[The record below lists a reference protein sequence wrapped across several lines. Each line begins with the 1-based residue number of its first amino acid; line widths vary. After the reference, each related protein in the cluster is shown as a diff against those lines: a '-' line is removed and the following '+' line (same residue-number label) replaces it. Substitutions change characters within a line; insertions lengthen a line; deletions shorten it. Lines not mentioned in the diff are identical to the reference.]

1 MYKGKKYTDLTTG
14 RVVEIKD
21 HFEDIAI
28 LDNNSKI
35 KLNRLLDKNFFD
47 EYIDPNSFFKND
59 GLLSTFAQKI
69 KQIPDELINNMNES
83 SNSSI
88 SRNGQVDLNNISG
101 STSIRPIIDEPAVLL
116 SDPEL
121 EKEELM
127 RKYNIQNNP
136 INEAQRQLEKFQQL
150 LGEETTEPV
159 QRVEVNR
166 DESGE
171 PVQRVEVN
179 RDESGEPV
187 QRVEVNNVQQ
197 VEVRREVVQPKV
209 EDPIITMFRNV
220 KRNTDFKI
228 SLDIENKIPRYDF
241 IEMMEDSYNT
251 SIIDFLANEFT
262 NNLLENP
269 DIIKNKI
276 KEEIERLVYKKESK
290 VEKINDVSESP
301 LKDVN
306 PQITDAVT
314 QTKPVRRSR
323 PNTTQGEK
331 GFEKGKKE
339 TSK

>member
-1 MYKGKKYTDLTTG
+1 MIGRKYTDLTTG
-14 RVVEIKD
+14 RVVEVKD
-21 HFEDIAI
+21 VFEDVTI

-35 KLNRLLDKNFFD
+35 KTSRLLDRNYFD
-47 EYIDPNSFFKND
+47 EYVDPNTFFKND

-69 KQIPDELINNMNES
+69 KQIPDSVIQNINES
-83 SNSSI
+83 SMSNTG
-88 SRNGQVDLNNISG
+88 RNDGQVDLNNISG
-101 STSIRPIIDEPAVLL
+101 STSIRPVIDEPAVLL

-150 LGEETTEPV
+150 LGEESNEPV
-159 QRVEVNR
+159 QRVDVNR
-166 DESGE
+166 DVNVED
-171 PVQRVEVN
+171 VQQTEVI
-179 RDESGEPV
+179 
-187 QRVEVNNVQQ
+187 VNNIQQ
-197 VEVRREVVQPKV
+197 TEVSREIIQPKV
-209 EDPIITMFRNV
+209 EDPIVTMFKNV
-220 KRNTDFKI
+220 KRNTEFKI

-251 SIIDFLANEFT
+251 SIIDFLAQEFT

-290 VEKINDVSESP
+290 IVKINDVSETP
-301 LKDVN
+301 LKEVN
-306 PQITDAVT
+306 NQITDSVT
-314 QTKPVRRSR
+314 QTKPARKPR
-323 PNTTQGEK
+323 PNTAQGEK
-331 GFEKGKKE
+331 GFKGLKKE

>member
-179 RDESGEPV
+179 
-187 QRVEVNNVQQ
+187 NVQQ

-290 VEKINDVSESP
+290 VEKINDVSESS

-323 PNTTQGEK
+323 PNTAQGEK

>member
-1 MYKGKKYTDLTTG
+1 
-14 RVVEIKD
+14 
-21 HFEDIAI
+21 
-28 LDNNSKI
+28 
-35 KLNRLLDKNFFD
+35 
-47 EYIDPNSFFKND
+47 
-59 GLLSTFAQKI
+59 
-69 KQIPDELINNMNES
+69 
-83 SNSSI
+83 
-88 SRNGQVDLNNISG
+88 
-101 STSIRPIIDEPAVLL
+101 
-116 SDPEL
+116 
-121 EKEELM
+121 
-127 RKYNIQNNP
+127 
-136 INEAQRQLEKFQQL
+136 
-150 LGEETTEPV
+150 
-159 QRVEVNR
+159 
-166 DESGE
+166 
-171 PVQRVEVN
+171 
-179 RDESGEPV
+179 
-187 QRVEVNNVQQ
+187 
-197 VEVRREVVQPKV
+197 
-209 EDPIITMFRNV
+209 MFRNV

-290 VEKINDVSESP
+290 VEKINDVSEYH

-323 PNTTQGEK
+323 PNTAQGEK

>member
-290 VEKINDVSESP
+290 VEKINDVSESH

-314 QTKPVRRSR
+314 QTKPSR
-323 PNTTQGEK
+323 TY
-331 GFEKGKKE
+331 KKK
-339 TSK
+339 TKSQ